1 MSMTRHTASRHI
13 PFQQVAGAQHR
24 PLENEHRPPS
34 GMQACRPALAI
45 EVKGVKNTP
54 ITINRAPTIF
64 NNEVFFICI
73 SPLLYINY
81 YVTAYIEHSGQA
93 F

>member
-1 MSMTRHTASRHI
+1 MMRHTASRHF
-13 PFQQVAGAQHR
+13 PFQQVLGAQHL
-24 PLENEHRPPS
+24 PLENEQAPPS

-45 EVKGVKNTP
+45 EVNGVKNTP
-54 ITINRAPTIF
+54 ITINRAPAIF
-64 NNEVFFICI
+64 NNEVFFICF
-73 SPLLYINY
+73 SPLSEINY